1 MEAMSRAQLNLVYDG
16 PALQEH
22 QMAVRDLAPALLAM
36 GALVERANELFNHD
50 EVKVSVDVHAS
61 FEAGSFGIDFDLGQG
76 MLQRLLDLAGRHDIV
91 EVSVLLSLLGL
102 SVRDGVH
109 GVIQVVRWLRR
120 RGIGKIEPI
129 GDDRVRLWIDD
140 AHIDTE
146 GKVLKLL
153 QDYKIRKE
161 LENLIAAPLQRE
173 GIDDFATIDK
183 PVKRVMA
190 HVTKTE
196 AHYFVAPPAEDELL
210 EDVTYEANLQVL
222 TVAFKDD
229 NKWRFTDGGTS
240 FFAPI
245 LDEGFL
251 RRVALNQE
259 QFAKDDIIRAK
270 VRRVQRLAADGL
282 KIEYEVLEILTHRN
296 ASPRVQLRIDFNGD
310 GGGPSAS

>member
-1 MEAMSRAQLNLVYDG
+1 MEDMSRAQLNLTYDG
-16 PALQEH
+16 AALREH

-36 GALVERANELFNHD
+36 GALVERANELFNGD
-50 EVKVSVDVHAS
+50 QVKVSVDVHAS
-61 FEAGSFGIDFDLGQG
+61 FKAGSFGIDFDLGQSI
-76 MLQRLLDLAGRHDIV
+76 LQRLLDLAGRHEVV
-91 EVSVLLSLLGL
+91 EISTLLALLGL

-109 GVIQVVRWLRR
+109 GVIHIVRWLRR
-120 RGIGKIEPI
+120 RGISRVEPI
-129 GDDRVRLWIDD
+129 GDGQVRLWIDED
-140 AHIDTE
+140 HIDTE
-146 GKVLKLL
+146 ERVLKLL

-161 LENLIAAPLQRE
+161 LEALIAAPLQRE

-190 HVTKTE
+190 HVTKAE
-196 AHYFVAPPAEDELL
+196 SHYFVAPPAEDEQL
-210 EDVTYEANLQVL
+210 EDTTYEANLQVL

-270 VRRVQRLAADGL
+270 VRRVQRLSADGL
-282 KIEYEVLEILTHRN
+282 KTEYEVLRILAHRN

-310 GGGPSAS
+310 DNGPPEG